1 MTYVEID
8 ARTKIVLVLPQEQP
22 EIPNLEAIG
31 RICIDV
37 TDNAQKD
44 QIQEGWIYN
53 EETKIFSTQTI
64 TLKQK
69 IQNMGEQISLL
80 IDKECRKDIY
90 FHGLGFADGLLSVAK
105 YPTNPDAIKLS
116 NWAEEFWTKAS
127 QIKAQ
132 VLAGTK
138 DIDTII
144 LTEEIPEL

>member
-1 MTYVEID
+1 MTYIEID
-8 ARTKIVLVLPQEQP
+8 TITKVVLVLPQEQP
-22 EIPNLEAIG
+22 EIPDLQSIG
-31 RICIDV
+31 RTCIDV
-37 TDNAQKD
+37 TGFILDGRIK
-44 QIQEGWIYN
+44 EGWIYD
-53 EETKIFSTQTI
+53 EEKKRFTPKTI

-69 IQNMGEQISLL
+69 IENMGEQISLL

-127 QIKAQ
+127 QIKAE